1 MAVNPNQNSLNFC
14 VLGIFAPLLILTGVL
29 GFILP
34 PRMSLTSGAPAYNI
48 FHLVFGALGLALVIA
63 KNEGLIRLFNI
74 GFGALDVYQAIASF
88 AGLFPQQYFQ
98 WTLVDDALHV
108 MIGIGLMAVGLMAK
122 KVNLA

>member
-14 VLGIFAPLLILTGVL
+14 VLGIFAPLLILVGVL

>member
-98 WTLVDDALHV
+98 WTLVVDALHV